1 MTQQS
6 STVSPFSEVLKMSAN
21 GEMKEYLMDELGKR
35 RYQMGISQAEMASR
49 LNISLRQYSNLKNGK
64 SLCSIETLA
73 RFLTCSGINRAEFIS
88 GLVETITKSK

>member
-1 MTQQS
+1 
-6 STVSPFSEVLKMSAN
+6 MSAN

>member
-1 MTQQS
+1 
-6 STVSPFSEVLKMSAN
+6 MSAN

-49 LNISLRQYSNLKNGK
+49 LNISLRQYSNLENGK
-64 SLCSIETLA
+64 SLCSIETLG

-88 GLVETITKSK
+88 GLVETITKSE